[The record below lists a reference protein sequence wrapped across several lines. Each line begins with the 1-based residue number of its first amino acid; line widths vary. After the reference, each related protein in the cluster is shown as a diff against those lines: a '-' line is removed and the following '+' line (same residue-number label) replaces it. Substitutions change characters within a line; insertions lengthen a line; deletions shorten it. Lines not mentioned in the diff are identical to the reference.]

1 MKPNLVLMSHGNLA
15 SSFIEASKIILGDL
29 GNYDTIDMLEN
40 DTFDTIENKLELIL
54 DKAENNDILILTDL
68 YGCTPFNIA
77 NRFYKKHDNIFLISG
92 MNLDMVIEYFAS
104 DVHDDIHKLIEDIV
118 SVSRDSI
125 VLHSK
130 KVRDLYE
137 DIEIN

>member
-15 SSFIEASKIILGDL
+15 SALIEASRIILGKLD
-29 GNYDTIDMLEN
+29 NYDVIDMQADDTYDTIEA
-40 DTFDTIENKLELIL
+40 KLQLIL
-54 DKAENNDILILTDL
+54 NKIQNNNILIFTDL

-77 NRFYKKHDNIFLISG
+77 SKFYRKYSHISLISG

-104 DVHDDIHKLIEDIV
+104 DVHDDVNKLINDIV

-130 KVRDLYE
+130 TFSEIYQ
-137 DIEIN
+137 DIV